1 MANSE
6 NLSPRELLYRAY
18 EEIHRRELEKEKER
32 RKGQPVVPLAEAK
45 KEKLPLDYLREGYAE
60 KE

>member
-1 MANSE
+1 MANNE

-18 EEIHRRELEKEKER
+18 GEIHRRELEKEKER
-32 RKGQPVVPLAEAK
+32 RKGQSVVPLAEVR
-45 KEKLPLDYLREGYAE
+45 KEKTPLDYLREGYAE